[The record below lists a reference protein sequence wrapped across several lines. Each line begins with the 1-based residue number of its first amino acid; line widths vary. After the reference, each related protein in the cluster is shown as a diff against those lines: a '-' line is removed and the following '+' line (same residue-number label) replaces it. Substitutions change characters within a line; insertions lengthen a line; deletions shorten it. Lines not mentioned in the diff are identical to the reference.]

1 MRWAFEQTGLRSPV
15 KFVLVAL
22 ADRADEN
29 NQCFPSREQLQLDT
43 SMNKETISKATEEL
57 EKAGLV
63 IKERRFNGS
72 TVYRLVGVPLRHQSA
87 EKPVSRKAGST
98 VSRKAGSTVSRKA
111 GSTVSRKTRHQS
123 AGKPA
128 IDEPESRLLT
138 YQSTT
143 NEPKEERDALPVGL
157 NVCAWGAWMQY
168 LRARRKT
175 PTAHTIELQHRRLLQ
190 HSEAVQREM
199 IDAAIEAGWQS
210 FYPPKGSGGKA
221 ATGTRARSLAEDL
234 TDRSWA

>member
-87 EKPVSRKAGST
+87 EKP
-98 VSRKAGSTVSRKA
+98 VSRKA

>member
-57 EKAGLV
+57 EKSGLL

-87 EKPVSRKAGST
+87 EKPVSRKAGS
-98 VSRKAGSTVSRKA
+98 S
-111 GSTVSRKTRHQS
+111 VSRKTRHQS

-143 NEPKEERDALPVGL
+143 NEPKEEREALPIGV
-157 NVCAWGAWMQY
+157 NVSAWTDWVAY

-175 PTAHTIELQHRRLLQ
+175 PTPHTIELQHKRLLQ
-190 HSEAVQREM
+190 HTEDVQRQM
-199 IDAAIEAGWQS
+199 INAAIEAGWQS
-210 FYPPKGSGGKA
+210 FYAPKQSGGRA
-221 ATGTRARSLAEDL
+221 AGGTRARSIAEDL